1 MRRLLVITILE
12 YKARPNNR
20 LHHTVDS
27 LKKEFDEVYLLYR
40 TEPSRRGGMDKITNL
55 IPWVSPVRFASGVHE
70 IEYNPPLN
78 WVEKYDFAHGPE
90 RKSDVTRKVVR
101 QFSNLFGLVR
111 EFCFITFIFFVCLL
125 RLRGKDFTVCLV
137 ETSWEGIC
145 ALIMRSMRRVK
156 YIVFDDNDFGP
167 GYMQNILRR
176 KWEVFLDKTCVRSS
190 NLVLCAGSLL
200 ADLWRKETGR
210 DVLVVPNGV
219 DLRNFRGSV
228 RRLNKQSPR
237 AVYVGNLSSSW
248 MDFQG
253 AFEAM
258 AILKG
263 KYPGISFDIIGDE
276 GEERFAELK
285 RAADEAGISDAV
297 RFLGKLRHDRVPDA
311 LSKCD
316 IGFALT
322 PSNQLREY
330 AFPLKVVEYMAM
342 GIPVIASKGVETER
356 VVSRYRCGLCVGFEI
371 DDLRR
376 AIETLIEDEDQYR
389 EFSENGLKGAADF
402 DLDRLSKL
410 RIDAI
415 NDLMV

>member
-20 LHHTVDS
+20 LHHTVNS

-40 TEPSRRGGMDKITNL
+40 TEPSRLGGMDRIKNL
-55 IPWVSPVRFASGVHE
+55 IPWVSAVRFDGGVHE

-90 RKSDVTRKVVR
+90 RKSDVTRRVIR
-101 QFSNLFGLVR
+101 QFSNLFGLLR
-111 EFCFITFIFFVCLL
+111 EFCFVTFIFFVCLL
-125 RLRGKDFTVCLV
+125 RLRGKEFTVCLV
-137 ETSWEGIC
+137 ETSWEGIS
-145 ALIMRSMRRVK
+145 AMIMRSMRRVK

-167 GYMQNILRR
+167 GYMQNVLRR
-176 KWEVFLDKTCVRSS
+176 KWEVFLDKTCIQSS
-190 NLVLCAGSLL
+190 DLVLCAGSRL
-200 ADLWRKETGR
+200 ADLWRRETGR
-210 DVLVVPNGV
+210 EVLVVPNGV

-228 RRLNKQSPR
+228 RKLNKKSPR
-237 AVYVGNLSSSW
+237 TVYVGNLSSSW

-253 AFEAM
+253 AFEAL
-258 AILKG
+258 AILRK
-263 KYPGISFDIIGDE
+263 KYPEISFDIIGNE
-276 GEERFAELK
+276 GEARFAELR
-285 RAADEAGISDAV
+285 RAVGESGVTDAV
-297 RFLGKLRHDRVPDA
+297 RFHGKVMHDNIPDV

-330 AFPLKVVEYMAM
+330 AFPLKVIEYMAL

-356 VVSRYRCGLCVGFEI
+356 LIDRYRCGLCVGFEI
-371 DDLRR
+371 DDLCM
-376 AIETLIEDEDQYR
+376 AIETLIEDEDLYR
-389 EFSENGLKGAADF
+389 EFSENGLKGALDF
-402 DLDRLSKL
+402 ELDRVSKL

-415 NDLMV
+415 NDLMK